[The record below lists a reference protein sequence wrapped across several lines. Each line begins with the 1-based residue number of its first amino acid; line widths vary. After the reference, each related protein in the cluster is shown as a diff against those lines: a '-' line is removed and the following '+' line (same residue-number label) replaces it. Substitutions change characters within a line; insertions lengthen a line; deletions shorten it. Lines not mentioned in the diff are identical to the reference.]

1 MTLNRTSFWWVKS
14 MGVLRIAFGLV
25 WAIDA
30 WYKWQPGFLNNIPQ
44 YFSRHVNSQLSLA
57 QAWMRLWMTIVNVN
71 PHAFGYL
78 AALSET
84 AIALALILGL
94 LCNFTY
100 IAGGIFSLII
110 WSTVE
115 GFGGPYRPGATD
127 IGTSI
132 MYTFIFVS
140 LFLSAASRC
149 YSVDRY
155 LVTKLGPLCFLSSTP
170 KKTFSPEQENTLPA
184 KEEDKELV
192 GMND

>member
-1 MTLNRTSFWWVKS
+1 MTLNRASFRWAKFV
-14 MGVLRIAFGLV
+14 GVLRIAFGLV

-30 WYKWQPGFLNNIPQ
+30 WYKWQPSFLNNIPQ
-44 YFSRHVNSQLSLA
+44 YFSHHLSGQMPPA
-57 QAWMRLWMTIVNVN
+57 QAWIRLWMTIVNVN

-84 AIALALILGL
+84 AIALALIFGL
-94 LCNFTY
+94 FCNLTY

-110 WSTVE
+110 WSTTE
-115 GFGGPYRPGATD
+115 GFGGPYHPGATD

-140 LFLSAASRC
+140 LFLSAASHY

-155 LVTKLGPLCFLSSTP
+155 LVTKLGPIRFLSSTP
-170 KKTFSPEQENTLPA
+170 KKTLAPEQENTLPDEN
-184 KEEDKELV
+184 KEPIY
-192 GMND
+192 MND

>member
-1 MTLNRTSFWWVKS
+1 MTLNKVSFGWVKS
-14 MGVLRIAFGLV
+14 MAVLRIAFGLV

-30 WYKWQPGFLNNIPQ
+30 WYKWQPSFLNNIPY
-44 YFSRHVNSQLSLA
+44 YFSRHLSGQLPLA
-57 QAWMRLWMTIVNVN
+57 QAWMRLWIMIVNVN

-94 LCNFTY
+94 FNNFTY

-115 GFGGPYRPGATD
+115 GFGGPYQPGATD

-132 MYTFIFVS
+132 MYTFIFGS
-140 LFLSAASRC
+140 LFLSSVSRF

-155 LVTKLGPLCFLSSTP
+155 LVTKLGPMRFLSSVP
-170 KKTFSPEQENTLPA
+170 RKTVVPDWENALPA
-184 KEEDKELV
+184 KDEEPIYT
-192 GMND
+192 NA